1 MYTPL
6 SLGVLNCTL
15 EAVLTAPEVGKLLQ
29 QESLLSMGHTPPA
42 PPEQKL
48 SEFQAFHSYPKHDPI
63 LCMDLGSSHSRLNG
77 FF

>member
-29 QESLLSMGHTPPA
+29 QESLLSMGHTP
-42 PPEQKL
+42 EQKL

-63 LCMDLGSSHSRLNG
+63 LCVDLGSSHSRLNG